1 MAQLKTTFAG
11 LTLNNP
17 IIISSSGLTN
27 SLAKIQKLEEAG
39 AGAVVLKS
47 VFEEQINMQAGSMHG
62 YGSPEADDY
71 LGAYVRSHALNE
83 HITLIEDVK
92 KHCKIPV
99 IASINCYSDSEWTDF
114 ARLMEEAGADALEL
128 NILSLQ
134 TSKDYTPGSFE
145 QRHIDILRHIKKV
158 VRIPVIM
165 KLGSNLTNLE
175 NAGTGNDLLNKI
187 PGVSANEGDIKV
199 FGAGTPEIYI
209 NGRKV
214 RDKSELDQLAS
225 DNIKSVEVVNNPGS
239 RYDATV
245 NAVIRIQTKKP
256 QGEGFGF
263 NNRFYAGYGYGWN
276 VLDQYNFNYRK
287 GGFDLSGMLYGK
299 KGYTED
305 RKTITQKTLL
315 DKTWIQ
321 DSYLCTQYDMKDIS
335 AMLSLNYQFNENHSL
350 GARYDYDRTPERH
363 ETVDPMNTLVYQDDA
378 LYEESHTTGW
388 RNTQETR
395 HTLNVYYNGRVGDWT
410 IDFNADGFWSDTK
423 NPQEMQEQ
431 FTPAGGSLEK
441 QTVTT
446 KNLTDNTLYATKLV
460 FGHPLWGGNLSFG
473 GEYTYTNRDNSYMN
487 VEGILDNNNSS
498 IKENSTSAFLEYAR
512 SFGKLQAQ
520 LGVRYEHLSSD
531 YYEDGKYMDEQSRTY
546 DNVFPSISLNLP
558 IGKVQ
563 TQLTYTGSIYR
574 PSYWMLRSDIMY
586 GNRYTYEGGNPLLR
600 PSLINRLTLNVSYKW
615 IYLNSR
621 YIHGEDAITQL
632 SRAYSEDDPTVSLY
646 SFYNMYNSDK
656 LYTTLTLS
664 PTIGL
669 WSPQFNFL
677 LLQQWYKVET
687 SNGTENFNNPILN
700 FAWNN
705 NFKLPLGIS
714 LDVDLGFDT
723 PGDNENTKVEE
734 WCWFA
739 NISLYKSFFKDR
751 LSVQLKAY
759 DLFNSYQAKS
769 TIYSGNRL
777 MTGKMEARRNI
788 GITLRYKFNAT
799 KSKYKGTGAGDSQ
812 KNRM

>member
-1 MAQLKTTFAG
+1 MHKIGKALLLLCSLTSAGEIAAQTVSGKLIDENKQPLPYANVVL
-11 LTLNNP
+11 LTLPDSTFVTGTVTAEDGTFSLNTTTPNQLVR
-17 IIISSSGLTN
+17 ISSIGYNTVYKPVQPANLGVIQLT
-27 SLAKIQKLEEAG
+27 SDTQQLGE
-39 AGAVVLKS
+39 VVIKADLPKTR
-47 VFEEQINMQAGSMHG
+47 VKGDAMVTTVAGS
-62 YGSPEADDY
+62 
-71 LGAYVRSHALNE
+71 
-83 HITLIEDVK
+83 I
-92 KHCKIPV
+92 
-99 IASINCYSDSEWTDF
+99 
-114 ARLMEEAGADALEL
+114 
-128 NILSLQ
+128 
-134 TSKDYTPGSFE
+134 
-145 QRHIDILRHIKKV
+145 
-158 VRIPVIM
+158 
-165 KLGSNLTNLE
+165 LE

-263 NNRFYAGYGYGWN
+263 NNRFYTGYGYGWN

-321 DSYLCTQYDMKDIS
+321 DSYLCTQYDMKDVS

-363 ETVDPMNTLVYQDDA
+363 ETVDPMKTLVYQDDA

-388 RNTQETR
+388 RNTQDTK
-395 HTLNVYYNGRVGDWT
+395 HTLNAYYNGRVGDWN

-423 NPQEMQEQ
+423 NPQEMLEQ

-473 GEYTYTNRDNSYMN
+473 GEYTYTDRDNAYMN
-487 VEGILDNNNSS
+487 VEGILDNNNSN

-531 YYEDGKYMDEQSRTY
+531 YYEDGRYMDEQSRTY
-546 DNVFPSISLNLP
+546 DNVFPSVSLNLP

-621 YIHGEDAITQL
+621 YIHGKNAITQL
-632 SRAYSEDDPTVSLY
+632 SRAYSENDPTVSLY

-739 NISLYKSFFKDR
+739 NISLYKSFLKDR

-769 TIYSGNRL
+769 TVYSGNRL

-788 GITLRYKFNAT
+788 GITLRYKFNAA